1 MLNINQV
8 LKRLVALELK
18 VKELEEKL
26 NKKEIKRSK

>member
-8 LKRLVALELK
+8 LKRLVALEAK